1 LETTEDILK
10 EFEDFAAREE
20 TNPNFT
26 LKFTQDQFGKETLFI
41 KLFGLG
47 GQFKSPKQ
55 KIIISIV
62 LLVFFIPFTFVFGA
76 FMLLFY
82 AVAFYLLFVDTFF
95 EINKEIIAKKS
106 VVFGRYIISKKEIN
120 CNELDRFEVV
130 RQEYRTKKG
139 TKVNFELIA
148 SFKNENKLEIY
159 GSHNP
164 ALVNALDD
172 VIEKFIGIQDKSN
185 KGQLSSLKKTKS
197 QVAFEK
203 KLKEPNFTSKP
214 SKSYPFKVKSNL
226 IQDEIIYLSKYNHQS
241 FGVFLVFFGF
251 FWCSFGI
258 LFLIGAEGFPMWS
271 AFIFS
276 PIGVPFFL
284 WGLSKLLNK
293 QHVNVTQQKIV
304 YFTKPISLKKQ
315 KELLKSRVAKVE
327 VVRSGMTTNG
337 VMSYHLIAVSKD
349 NSKHKLIRHAFNRP
363 ALEHICQKI
372 NERLGLTS

>member
-1 LETTEDILK
+1 
-10 EFEDFAAREE
+10 
-20 TNPNFT
+20 
-26 LKFTQDQFGKETLFI
+26 
-41 KLFGLG
+41 
-47 GQFKSPKQ
+47 
-55 KIIISIV
+55 
-62 LLVFFIPFTFVFGA
+62 
-76 FMLLFY
+76 MLLFY

-106 VVFGRYIISKKEIN
+106 VVFGRYTISKKEIN

-139 TKVNFELIA
+139 TKVNFVLIA
-148 SFKNENKLEIY
+148 IFKNENKLEIY

-203 KLKEPNFTSKP
+203 KIKEPNFTSKP
-214 SKSYPFKVKSNL
+214 SKSYPFKIKSNL
-226 IQDEIIYLSKYNHQS
+226 IQDDIIYFSKFNHRS
-241 FGVFLVFFGF
+241 IGVFLVIFGVGF
-251 FWCSFGI
+251 T
-258 LFLIGAEGFPMWS
+258 LIS
-271 AFIFS
+271 LFIFS
-276 PIGVPFFL
+276 PIGVPLFI

-315 KELLKSRVAKVE
+315 KE
-327 VVRSGMTTNG
+327 
-337 VMSYHLIAVSKD
+337 
-349 NSKHKLIRHAFNRP
+349 
-363 ALEHICQKI
+363 
-372 NERLGLTS
+372 